1 MGKNIKKRL
10 IIAVLVVAV
19 LCAVCIGV
27 YFAYPRIKDAVN
39 PSAKAIEAMK
49 NAGNEMSA
57 GFESYIDG
65 CVGSKTNG
73 SVRGYSGSVTYDTL
87 TVNSNNLL
95 DLVKTNTISYNYGV
109 SLKDN
114 QTGGVIG
121 ISDGADEPEVVKLY
135 FLIDSNTLYFKVPQ
149 LSAYNFKL
157 STADASSYADKAIE
171 EYPDIDLDFDS
182 NDIAYLIKL
191 FKTEDAEESE
201 SYGRMVKSFMA
212 DLKVGYEKAVEE
224 FSYTKIEN
232 SSKSYENA
240 DCYSVT
246 VTKDAMIDGADAA
259 IEAIYDDDTIY
270 SYRTL
275 ISSYYKN
282 SREKLKEAVRSRLE
296 DFESFNMIIYVDS
309 ANARVIALETNANG
323 STTVIESTEANAVTH
338 VSRNIFD
345 NGRNIVTTSDRL
357 DADTYSFSSKVFSDE
372 TNISVSGE
380 AGNSNLNKLSVS
392 ASDFTN
398 ALDITQLTVSQYQAV
413 MAQIADNYGVLS
425 QIISEESLENLG
437 Q

>member
-1 MGKNIKKRL
+1 MGKKIKKRI

-19 LCAVCIGV
+19 LCAACIGV

-39 PSAKAIEAMK
+39 PSAKAIESMK

-57 GFESYIDG
+57 GFESYIDS
-65 CVGSKTNG
+65 CVGNQTSGT
-73 SVRGYSGSVTYDTL
+73 VRGYSGSITYDAL

-95 DLVKTNTISYNYGV
+95 DFVKTNTISYDYGV
-109 SLKDN
+109 SLKDR

-121 ISDGADEPEVVKLY
+121 ISEGADEPEVAKLY
-135 FLIDSNTLYFKVPQ
+135 FLIDNNTLYFKVPQ

-157 STADASSYADKAIE
+157 STSDASSYADKALE
-171 EYPDIDLDFDS
+171 ENTDIDLDFDS
-182 NDIAYLIKL
+182 NDIAYLLKL
-191 FKTEDAEESE
+191 FKSGDAEESE
-201 SYGRMVKSFMA
+201 AYGRMAKSFMA

-224 FSYTKIEN
+224 FSYAKIEN
-232 SSKSYENA
+232 SSKSYTNA
-240 DCYSVT
+240 DCYRVT
-246 VTKDAMIDGADAA
+246 VTKDALIDGADAA

-282 SREKLKEAVRSRLE
+282 SREKLKEAVRNRLA
-296 DFESFNMIIYVDS
+296 DFESVEMLIYVDS
-309 ANARVIALETNANG
+309 ANTRVIALEMSANG
-323 STTVIESTEANAVTH
+323 STTVIESTEANAVTRI
-338 VSRNIFD
+338 SRNIFAD
-345 NGRNIVTTSDRL
+345 GRNIVTTSERI
-357 DADTYSFSSKVFSDE
+357 DADTYSFSSKLFSDE

-380 AGNSNLNKLSVS
+380 TSNSDSNKLSVS
-392 ASDFTN
+392 AADFTN
-398 ALDITQLTVSQYQAV
+398 ALDITQLTVSQYQAI

-425 QIISEESLENLG
+425 QIISEEALENMG